1 MALNPQVKRIMEG
14 LRCSQAEAEQIYQ
27 DDLAVDRMSMA
38 ELNATMTEDEKAV
51 VKAMTRAQRAVNA
64 YGKTVVR
71 ERKADTD
78 KETLIAKLAE
88 LLNSEGYNEVVVTN
102 VAREITFKAGDRK
115 LKLTLSAPR

>member
-14 LRCSQAEAEQIYQ
+14 LRCSQAEAEQIYK

-102 VAREITFKAGDRK
+102 VAREITFRAGDRK

>member
-38 ELNATMTEDEKAV
+38 DLNATMTEDEKAV

>member
-14 LRCSQAEAEQIYQ
+14 LRCSQAVAEQIYQ
-27 DDLAVDRMSMA
+27 DVLAVDRMSMA

>member
-14 LRCSQAEAEQIYQ
+14 LRCSQVEAEQIYQ

>member
-27 DDLAVDRMSMA
+27 DDLAVDRMSMT